1 MDRIFLQKSCK
12 LERTMILLGLS
23 AVDSPKKET
32 MRKRFEVSP
41 ILGSLPISEVVIPTK
56 SRDELAPVLL
66 ALQTIFVNELY
77 HQKMFSIVAPI
88 ILRDKKQTGRQG
100 MSIWEVIVLSVIR
113 LTLNTNYDRL
123 LWIANFDKCV
133 RQLMG
138 IEGDSYGFSSEVK
151 QYSLTALKENI
162 GLLKTESITK
172 INALVLEVGQGYL
185 KKKTI
190 KLLGSKLIVM

>member
-1 MDRIFLQKSCK
+1 
-12 LERTMILLGLS
+12 
-23 AVDSPKKET
+23 
-32 MRKRFEVSP
+32 MRKRFELSP
-41 ILGSLPISEVVIPTK
+41 VLGSLPISEVIIPTN
-56 SRDELAPVLL
+56 SRDELPPVLL
-66 ALQTIFVNELY
+66 ALQTIFVSKEY
-77 HQKMFSIVAPI
+77 HQKMFSIVEPV
-88 ILRDKKQTGRQG
+88 ILRDKKQTGREG

-138 IEGDSYGFSSEVK
+138 IEAGSNGFSSIPK

-162 GLLKTESITK
+162 GLLKLETIVQ

-185 KKKTI
+185 KKKTRR
-190 KLLGSKLIVM
+190 LLGLKPIVML

>member
-1 MDRIFLQKSCK
+1 
-12 LERTMILLGLS
+12 
-23 AVDSPKKET
+23 

-56 SRDELAPVLL
+56 SRDELAP
-66 ALQTIFVNELY
+66 
-77 HQKMFSIVAPI
+77 I
-88 ILRDKKQTGRQG
+88 ILRNKKQTGRQG

-185 KKKTI
+185 KTK
-190 KLLGSKLIVM
+190 SFV